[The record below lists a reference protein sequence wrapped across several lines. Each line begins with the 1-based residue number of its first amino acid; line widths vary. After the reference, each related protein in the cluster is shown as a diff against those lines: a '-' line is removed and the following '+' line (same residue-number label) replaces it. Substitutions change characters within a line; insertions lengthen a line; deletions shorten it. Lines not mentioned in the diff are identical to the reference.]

1 MKQIVLDIKTTG
13 LYAES
18 GDRIVEIAGVE
29 LIDGRRTANT
39 YYARINPECPVS
51 AGATAVHGM
60 TWDSLQHEPVFAT
73 IATPLYDFIAGAELI
88 MHNAPF
94 HLRFL
99 DAEFARLGVPPLAKL
114 CVLTDSLLLARTMHP
129 GEKCNLDALHSRY
142 GLIDVERL
150 APEIVRNLERLADVY
165 LAMVRR

>member
-1 MKQIVLDIKTTG
+1 MKQIVLDIETTG

-18 GDRIVEIAGVE
+18 GDRIVEIACLE

-51 AGATAVHGM
+51 AGAATVHGM
-60 TWDSLQHEPVFAT
+60 TWGSLQHEPVFAA
-73 IATPLYDFIAGAELI
+73 IAATLYAFIAGSELI

-99 DAEFARLGVPPLAKL
+99 DAEFARLGMPPLAKL